1 MTTSTNYASA
11 TRQGVRRLSR
21 SLGLAGF
28 YGRAVEFR
36 QVYMLYRRAA
46 HSPAYCARIAW
57 WIAFL
62 GRPF

>member
-1 MTTSTNYASA
+1 MMTSSNYASA

-36 QVYMLYRRAA
+36 QVFRLYRAAA
-46 HSPAYCARIAW
+46 HGVRYCLRRAW
-57 WIAFL
+57 EMAFL

>member
-1 MTTSTNYASA
+1 MTTSSNYASA

-36 QVYMLYRRAA
+36 QVFMLYRKAA
-46 HSPAYCARIAW
+46 HGIRYSLRRAW
-57 WIAFL
+57 EMAFL
-62 GRPF
+62 GLPF